1 MIVIICFDFLF
12 SSVFFYIFYKTHNKM
27 RHSSSLTSRPPT
39 FNVVRVE
46 INKVAVA
53 LHSLSCYYNQTEVN
67 GGMKEIKM
75 IMKVSS
81 SFHKKNYIFS
91 SSKWWWSSFEDW
103 EKKKWK
109 RDICCKLKNI
119 FLRVPWIWCEERNDL
134 IE

>member
-1 MIVIICFDFLF
+1 
-12 SSVFFYIFYKTHNKM
+12 M

-81 SFHKKNYIFS
+81 SFHKKKITFFHLQNDDDHRLRI
-91 SSKWWWSSFEDW
+91 
-103 EKKKWK
+103 EKNKVK
-109 RDICCKLKNI
+109 
-119 FLRVPWIWCEERNDL
+119 ERHL
-134 IE
+134 L